1 MANGCAHHHLGHL
14 LLDRDLGGGDEGGG
28 GLDGGGLAV
37 ADRLLL
43 GMRIRI
49 GAIAP
54 ALPAAGGAGGGEGG
68 GGLGGGG
75 LGGGDEGGGRRRRCQ
90 LACLGIVEWLEV
102 MVG

>member
-1 MANGCAHHHLGHL
+1 MQNGGAHLHVVGLL
-14 LLDRDLGGGDEGGG
+14 LLDRDL
-28 GLDGGGLAV
+28 
-37 ADRLLL
+37 LL
-43 GMRIRI
+43 GFRIRI
-49 GAIAP
+49 GAVDTGAVAS

-90 LACLGIVEWLEV
+90 LARLGIVEWLEV